1 MNKNKIMKRT
11 YQKPAIRQTILL
23 PQDQLLVSSM
33 PIGED
38 IGNDQYS
45 NLDMDMDIWNNEL
58 FRDLWK

>member
-1 MNKNKIMKRT
+1 MMKRT

>member
-1 MNKNKIMKRT
+1 MMKRT

-23 PQDQLLVSSM
+23 PQDQLLVSSF
-33 PIGED
+33 PISDD

>member
-1 MNKNKIMKRT
+1 MIMKRT
-11 YQKPAIRQTILL
+11 YQKPAIQKTVLL
-23 PQDQLLVSSM
+23 PQDQLLVSSL

-45 NLDMDMDIWNNEL
+45 NFDVDMDIWNNEL